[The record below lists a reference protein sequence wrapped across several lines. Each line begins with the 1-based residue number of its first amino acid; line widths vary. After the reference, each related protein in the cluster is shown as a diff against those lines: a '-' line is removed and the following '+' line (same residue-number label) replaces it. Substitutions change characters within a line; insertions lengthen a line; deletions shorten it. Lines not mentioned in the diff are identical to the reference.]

1 MRTASAKVVAGAR
14 FVDPFTGGSAMS
26 SLSPW
31 WHAFPALREIQD
43 PRWRAIM
50 DKAHVVTVAAG
61 ASVFH
66 AGDACRN
73 YLFVLDGSVRV
84 AKLAE
89 NGREIVLYRVGCGET
104 CLLTTSCLIA
114 REHYPAQGIAETS
127 VRAAVLAADLFYEA
141 LAISSEFRAF
151 VFASFGARLTELMLL
166 VEAITFGRA
175 DARLARRLL
184 ESDSASGEVTVT
196 HQQLAAELG
205 TAREVVSRLL
215 KELERQSHV
224 RLARGR
230 IVIVNRDALQALA
243 AVL

>member
-1 MRTASAKVVAGAR
+1 MRIATGKAGGTHVLR
-14 FVDPFTGGSAMS
+14 RSSHGWLAMS
-26 SLSPW
+26 SMSPW
-31 WHAFPALREIQD
+31 WHAFPELREIRD
-43 PRWRAIM
+43 PRWHAIM
-50 DKAHVVTVAAG
+50 DKAHAVAVPAG

-66 AGDACRN
+66 AGDTCRN
-73 YLFVLDGSVRV
+73 YLFVLEGSVCV

-89 NGREIVLYRVGCGET
+89 TGREIVLYRVGSGET

-114 REHYPAQGIAETS
+114 REHYPAQGIAETG
-127 VRAAVLAADLFYEA
+127 VRAAVLATGLFHEA
-141 LAISSEFRAF
+141 LAISPEFRAF

-166 VEAITFGRA
+166 IEAITFGRA

-184 ESDSASGEVTVT
+184 ESDSASDELTVT

-215 KELERQSHV
+215 KEFERQGHV